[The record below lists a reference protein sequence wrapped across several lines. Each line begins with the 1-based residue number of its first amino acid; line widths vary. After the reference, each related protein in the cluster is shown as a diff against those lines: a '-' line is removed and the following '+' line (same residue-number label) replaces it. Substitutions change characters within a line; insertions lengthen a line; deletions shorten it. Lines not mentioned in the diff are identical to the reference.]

1 MTVPSSGDYSH
12 GPVPTV
18 FVEQAPPPPPR
29 EEPREE
35 RRSGGGGAVAV
46 LSVLFI
52 GMLIAGLVGVFFMY
66 NGEHTKVA
74 GAQEAQVR
82 AEKDLAAANKSLVE
96 ERANLTKA
104 TKLIDEY
111 KTNYGKIEALSKQ
124 AVAESDKL
132 RELLSRRPNAKVD
145 PKYLQPVTWDADVL
159 RKFNEHIAGI
169 QREFTRIDTM
179 PGKPADTTPT
189 QPKIGGGGN

>member
-29 EEPREE
+29 EEPKAE

-66 NGEHTKVA
+66 NNEHQKVA
-74 GAQEAQVR
+74 GAEEAKVR
-82 AEKDLAAANKSLVE
+82 AEKALVAANDSLTK
-96 ERANLTKA
+96 ERDSLAKA

-111 KTNYGKIEALSKQ
+111 KTNYGKIEALSKT
-124 AVAESDKL
+124 ATAESDKL
-132 RELLSRRPNAKVD
+132 RELLSRRPGAKVNE
-145 PKYLQPVTWDADVL
+145 KFLQPVTWDAEVL
-159 RKFNEHIAGI
+159 KKFNEHIAGI

-179 PGKPADTTPT
+179 PAKVIDAAPA
-189 QPKIGGGGN
+189 QPKIGGG

>member
-66 NGEHTKVA
+66 NTEHQKVA
-74 GAQEAQVR
+74 GAEEAKVR
-82 AEKDLAAANKSLVE
+82 AEKALVAANDALTKERDSLG
-96 ERANLTKA
+96 KA

-124 AVAESDKL
+124 SVAESDKL
-132 RELLSRRPNAKVD
+132 RELLSRRPGAKVNE
-145 PKYLQPVTWDADVL
+145 KFLQPVTWDAEVL
-159 RKFNEHIAGI
+159 KKFNEHIAGI

-179 PGKPADTTPT
+179 PAKVIDSAPT
-189 QPKIGGGGN
+189 QPKIGGG

>member
-66 NGEHTKVA
+66 NGEHAKVA

-82 AEKDLAAANKSLVE
+82 AEKDLATANKSLVE
-96 ERANLTKA
+96 ERATLAKA
-104 TKLIDEY
+104 NKVIDEY
-111 KTNYGKIEALSKQ
+111 KTNYGKVEALTKQ
-124 AVAESDKL
+124 ALDESNKL
-132 RELLSRRPNAKVD
+132 RELQTRRPNAKVD
-145 PKYLQPVTWDADVL
+145 QKWLQPVTWDADVL
-159 RKFNEHIAGI
+159 KKLNEQIAGI

-179 PGKPADTTPT
+179 PGKPADTTPS